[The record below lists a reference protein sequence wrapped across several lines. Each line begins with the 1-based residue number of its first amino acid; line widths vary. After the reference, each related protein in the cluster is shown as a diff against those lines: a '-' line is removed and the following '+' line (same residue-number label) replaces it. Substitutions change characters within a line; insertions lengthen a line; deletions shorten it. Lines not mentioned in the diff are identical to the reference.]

1 MASTAVLLVLAI
13 PVLNLK
19 MAVPGIET
27 LPHDLEV
34 IQTYDRIQA
43 AFPGNQIPAV
53 VVIEQGTLPTSS

>member
-1 MASTAVLLVLAI
+1 MVSTAVLLVLAI

-34 IQTYDRIQA
+34 IRTYDRIQA
-43 AFPGNQIPAV
+43 AFPA
-53 VVIEQGTLPTSS
+53 TRSRRWS